1 MAKANLTILYVE
13 DPLASVEFYR
23 KLLGKE
29 PLVSFPTFSSF
40 ELQGGFV
47 LGVWAQDKVAPP
59 PPSKTGSRSE
69 LAFMVEN
76 EEAVRAHYEKWK
88 DAGLPIAQEL
98 TKMDFG
104 PTFVALDPDGHRLRV
119 CLFDE

>member
-1 MAKANLTILYVE
+1 MAKANLVILYVT
-13 DPLASVEFYR
+13 DPLASVGFYR
-23 KLLGKE
+23 KLLDRE

-40 ELQGGFV
+40 ELQDGFV
-47 LGVWAQDKVAPP
+47 LGLWAMNTVAPP
-59 PPSKTGSRSE
+59 PSTIGNRSE
-69 LAFMVEN
+69 LAFMVKDEA
-76 EEAVRAHYEKWK
+76 AVRAHYERWK
-88 DAGLPIAQEL
+88 SAGLTMVQDL

>member
-1 MAKANLTILYVE
+1 MAKANLIVLYVD
-13 DPLASVEFYR
+13 DPLASVAFYR
-23 KLLGKE
+23 KLLDKE

-40 ELQGGFV
+40 ELQDGFV
-47 LGVWAQDKVAPP
+47 LGLWAQSTVTP
-59 PPSKTGSRSE
+59 PPSKTGNRSE
-69 LAFMVEN
+69 LAFMVED

-88 DAGLPIAQEL
+88 DAGLPIAQEW

>member
-1 MAKANLTILYVE
+1 MAKANLIVLYVA

-23 KLLGKE
+23 KLLGRE
-29 PLVSFPTFSSF
+29 PVVTFPTFSSF
-40 ELQGGFV
+40 ELQNGFV
-47 LGVWAQDKVAPP
+47 LGLWAKAGVQPQPVGE
-59 PPSKTGSRSE
+59 GSRAE
-69 LAFMVEN
+69 LAFMVEG
-76 EEAVRAHYEKWK
+76 EDAVRAHYDEWR
-88 DAGLPIAQEL
+88 AMGLPIAQEL

>member
-1 MAKANLTILYVE
+1 MAKANLIILYVA
-13 DPLASVEFYR
+13 DPLASVSFYS
-23 KLLGKE
+23 KLLDKE

-40 ELQGGFV
+40 ELQDGFV
-47 LGVWAQDKVAPP
+47 LGLWAQDTVAPE
-59 PPSKTGSRSE
+59 PSKTGNRSE
-69 LAFMVEN
+69 LAFMVKD

-88 DAGLPIAQEL
+88 GAGLTIAQEL

-119 CLFDE
+119 CLFDD

>member
-1 MAKANLTILYVE
+1 MAKANLIVLYVTE
-13 DPLASVEFYR
+13 PLASVEFYR

-40 ELQGGFV
+40 ELQNGFV
-47 LGVWAQDKVAPP
+47 LGLWATAGVQPGPVGE
-59 PPSKTGSRSE
+59 GSRAE
-69 LAFMVEN
+69 LAFMVEG
-76 EEAVRAHYEKWK
+76 EEAVRAHYEEWR
-88 DAGLPIAQEL
+88 AMGLPIAQEL

-119 CLFDE
+119 CLFDD